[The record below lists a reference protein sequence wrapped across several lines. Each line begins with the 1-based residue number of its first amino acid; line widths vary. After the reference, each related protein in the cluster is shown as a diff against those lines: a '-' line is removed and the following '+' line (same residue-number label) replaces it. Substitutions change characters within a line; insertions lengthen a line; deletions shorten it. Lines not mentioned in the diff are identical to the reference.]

1 MKRICLFSLLIF
13 PALLLMPCSILHA
26 GKRPGK
32 PHVLVFSKTA
42 GYHHASIAYGIE
54 AIQTLGIA
62 NGFEVD
68 TTADASWF
76 TEDTLKHYAA
86 VVFMSTTHE
95 VLDKRQQA
103 EFERYIQ
110 AGGGYV
116 GVHAAADGGYTWP
129 WYGKLVGAY
138 FNHHTAGKDTL
149 HVARDKKIPATYA
162 LPDPW
167 IRHDEWYSFRKA
179 PQDVHVLVT
188 MGKSSGKGDAY
199 HPLVWYH
206 SYDGGRAFYI
216 ALGHTNESYSE
227 PDFLKLLLGGIK
239 YAIDGNKKLNYRKA
253 HTQRIST
260 AP

>member
-1 MKRICLFSLLIF
+1 MKETRSGPRRLVKTWWIVPSSRSATIARPFASNHSFAGDALPIAQS
-13 PALLLMPCSILHA
+13 PA
-26 GKRPGK
+26 
-32 PHVLVFSKTA
+32 
-42 GYHHASIAYGIE
+42 IARSQ
-54 AIQTLGIA
+54 AIA
-62 NGFEVD
+62 
-68 TTADASWF
+68 
-76 TEDTLKHYAA
+76 
-86 VVFMSTTHE
+86 
-95 VLDKRQQA
+95 
-103 EFERYIQ
+103 
-110 AGGGYV
+110 
-116 GVHAAADGGYTWP
+116 P
-129 WYGKLVGAY
+129 
-138 FNHHTAGKDTL
+138 L

-179 PQDVHVLVT
+179 PQNVHVLVT

-227 PDFLKLLLGGIK
+227 PDFLKLLLGGIE

-253 HTQRIST
+253 HTQTIST